1 MIRICQIDNNGI
13 YNGICYLYKDEKIRR
28 ISIWKDGKEV
38 TLLKQF
44 SDDIMT
50 EYKNGHVVYEGGFLD
65 SVIYSYPR
73 NGVGEELD
81 EDGKTRIFKGNYKNG
96 KRHGRGSIYK
106 NGMVCNETDWV
117 MDYRINELWAIQ
129 SVIILSM
136 LLFISLSFLVP
147 WNICSYL
154 LAVVLLVLSIL
165 WICQEKFKN
174 QVSPVLD
181 FENAVELFIEKF
193 MVANNKDIN
202 RNFNAKE
209 LGRNVIHN
217 LFSFL
222 FFVWIIAGIIIIAKR
237 MHYLLYEGPHG
248 ISYEQES
255 YIVRSRY
262 GDILLRFT
270 ITNYPNLKLIN
281 IGDECFTEAKE
292 FIIYDLQN
300 LQSLKIGSNSFTM
313 FKNGFG
319 NDVSK
324 SFHIINCESLKSI
337 EIGEYSFSDY
347 GGQFE
352 LKNLSQLQSIQIGH
366 INSNSY
372 NFYSSS
378 FIIQSNLMISN
389 SLTLKICQILNL

>member
-1 MIRICQIDNNGI
+1 
-13 YNGICYLYKDEKIRR
+13 
-28 ISIWKDGKEV
+28 
-38 TLLKQF
+38 
-44 SDDIMT
+44 
-50 EYKNGHVVYEGGFLD
+50 
-65 SVIYSYPR
+65 
-73 NGVGEELD
+73 
-81 EDGKTRIFKGNYKNG
+81 
-96 KRHGRGSIYK
+96 
-106 NGMVCNETDWV
+106 MVCNETDWV

-255 YIVRSRY
+255 YIVGSRY

-292 FIIYDLQN
+292 IIIYDLQN

-324 SFHIINCESLKSI
+324 SFHIINCESL
-337 EIGEYSFSDY
+337 
-347 GGQFE
+347 
-352 LKNLSQLQSIQIGH
+352 
-366 INSNSY
+366 
-372 NFYSSS
+372 
-378 FIIQSNLMISN
+378 
-389 SLTLKICQILNL
+389 